1 MARTGSGK
9 TAAFLL
15 PMLQRLMDK
24 ENNLTKPPSS
34 GPRVLIMSPTREL
47 ALQTFKFTKQV
58 NWQFSKIHFL
68 IKIYFYIKFN
78 L

>member
-15 PMLQRLMDK
+15 PMFQRLQEKD
-24 ENNLTKPPSS
+24 NNSASSARS
-34 GPRVLIMSPTREL
+34 GPRALIMSPTREL

-58 NWQFSKIHFL
+58 HKP
-68 IKIYFYIKFN
+68 
-78 L
+78 